1 MKTHAFYADSP
12 SDLEVVILDCQQNQ
26 FKPTLA
32 ILFSSIEKELE
43 KICQLFDHYNIDL
56 FGCTTAGEIL
66 NDQIYDTSIVGLF
79 FDLEPDNY
87 QLFLSTDPAQS
98 TYEKAFM
105 TGQFAHQTFEN
116 PAIIVAS
123 GGVAV
128 NAQEIVDGL
137 KAGLGREVPIFGGLA
152 ADDLQLKRTCVFSR
166 KDISDNGLLSLVFDN
181 TKISITGLAISGWE
195 AIGGTHTVTKA
206 VGNVIYTI
214 DDEPALDVFIK
225 YFGYFDNFDL
235 KGKPVSTISAQYP
248 LQVLRDDGSTV
259 LRSPLIGD
267 ESEKTLTLAG
277 GVKQGDQFRFSISP
291 GFEVIDETVKAFG
304 DYSQLVQEADALIL
318 FSCKGRHA
326 ALGPMIE
333 DEVKGIY
340 NHWKAPMIGFFSYGE
355 IGATENSTCNF
366 HNETCS
372 LVVIKS

>member
-1 MKTHAFYADSP
+1 MKTHAFYANNLP
-12 SDLEVVILDCQQNQ
+12 ELEAAIKHCQDTH
-26 FKPTLA
+26 FKPKLSV
-32 ILFSSIEKELE
+32 LFSSIEKELE
-43 KICQLFDHYNIDL
+43 KISQIFDKNEIEL

-66 NDQIYDTSIVGLF
+66 NDKIYDTSIVGLL
-79 FDLEPDNY
+79 FDLNPINY
-87 QLFLSTDPAQS
+87 QLFLSSDPTLS
-98 TYEKAFM
+98 TYEKAYL
-105 TGQFAHQTFEN
+105 TSQFALQSFEN
-116 PAIIVAS
+116 PAIIIAS

-137 KAGLGREVPIFGGLA
+137 KAGLGKEIPIFGGLA
-152 ADDLQLKRTCVFSR
+152 ADDLNLKRTCVFSR
-166 KDISDNGLLSLVFDN
+166 DKISDNGLLSLIFDN
-181 TKISITGLAISGWE
+181 TKISITGLATSGWE
-195 AIGGTHTVTKA
+195 AIGDTHTVTKA
-206 VGNVIYTI
+206 NGNIIYSI
-214 DDEPALDVFIK
+214 DGEPALDVFIK

-248 LQVLRDDGSTV
+248 LQMIREDGSTV

-267 ESEKTLTLAG
+267 EKAKTLTLAG
-277 GVKQGDQFRFSISP
+277 GVQEGDQFRFSISP

-304 DYSQLVQEADALIL
+304 NYRQKVREADALIL

-340 NHWKAPMIGFFSYGE
+340 DHWKAPMIGFFSYGE

-372 LVVIKS
+372 LVVING

>member
-1 MKTHAFYADSP
+1 METYAIYADNP
-12 SDLEVVILDCQQNQ
+12 NQLEAAIVTCQQEH
-26 FKPTLA
+26 FTPKLGL
-32 ILFSSIEKELE
+32 IFSSIDKDLPG
-43 KICQLFDHYNIDL
+43 ICEVFDQHDIDL

-66 NDQIYDTSIVGLF
+66 NDQIYDTSIVGLL
-79 FDLEPDNY
+79 FDLAPENY
-87 QLFLSTDPAQS
+87 QLFLAANADQS
-98 TYEKAFM
+98 TYDKAYA

-116 PAIIVAS
+116 PAIVIAS

-128 NAQEIVDGL
+128 NAQDIVDGL

-152 ADDLQLKRTCVFSR
+152 ADDLNLKQTCVFSR
-166 KDISDNGLLSLVFDN
+166 KGISDNGLLALVFDN
-181 TKISITGLAISGWE
+181 SKISITGLAISGWE
-195 AIGGTHTVTKA
+195 AIGDIHTVTKA
-206 VGNVIYTI
+206 DGNVIYTI
-214 DDEPALDVFIK
+214 DDEPALEVFIK

-248 LQVLRDDGSTV
+248 LQVLRTDGTTV

-267 ESEKTLTLAG
+267 EKEKSLTLAG
-277 GVKQGDQFRFSISP
+277 GVSVGDQFRFSISP
-291 GFEVIDETVKAFG
+291 GFDVIDQTVKAFG
-304 DYSQLVQEADALIL
+304 NYRKKVEQADALIL

-340 NHWKAPMIGFFSYGE
+340 DHWKAPMIGFFSYGE

-372 LVVIKS
+372 LVVIKG